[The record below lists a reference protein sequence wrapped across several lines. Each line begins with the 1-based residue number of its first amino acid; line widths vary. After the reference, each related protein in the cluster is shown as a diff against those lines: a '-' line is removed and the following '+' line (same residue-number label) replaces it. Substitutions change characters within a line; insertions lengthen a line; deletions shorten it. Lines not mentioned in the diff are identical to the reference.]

1 MTAPGAP
8 RLLVVEDDPGL
19 QTQLRWTFEDYELAF
34 AADHAAALA
43 AVREFAPAVVTLDL
57 GLPPDPANAS
67 EGLRTLADILRI
79 APATRVIVVTGNDE
93 REVAQHAV
101 AAGAADYCEKPIVPD
116 ELRRLVARACRLHA
130 LETGY
135 AQAHPVPAPG
145 LGGFLGQAANLRE
158 VSRRIARIA
167 PTDATVLLL
176 GESGTG
182 KELLARAVHDLSPR
196 AGGNFVA
203 INCAAIPENLL
214 ESELFGHER
223 GAFTGA
229 VRQTRGKLEYAHGGT
244 LFLDEMG
251 DLPFALQAKLLRFL
265 QERVLERV
273 GGRSQIAVDTRVVCA
288 THRPLAALIEQGAFR
303 EDLYYRISEM
313 TVQIPPLRERPG
325 DAIVI
330 ARHLLARY
338 RQAAAG
344 APRGYSPRAL
354 AAIEAWHWPG
364 NVRELENRVKR
375 AVILAEGKLIEPE
388 DLDLEPPAAGSLP
401 TLRAARDEAEG
412 IAVQQALAAAG
423 GQIVKA
429 AEVLGVSRP
438 TVYHLIRKF
447 GLGE

>member
-1 MTAPGAP
+1 MTTPA

-19 QTQLRWTFEDYELAF
+19 QTQLRWTFQGYDLVV
-34 AADHAAALA
+34 AADRASALA
-43 AVREFAPAVVTLDL
+43 AVRAHAPAVVTLDL

-67 EGLRTLADILRI
+67 EGLKTLTEILRI

-101 AAGAADYCEKPIVPD
+101 AAGACDYCEKPIDPD
-116 ELRRLVARACRLHA
+116 ELQRLVARACRLYA
-130 LETGY
+130 LETEY
-135 AQAHPVPAPG
+135 AQANAAPTPG
-145 LGGFLGQAANLRE
+145 LGGFIGQAANLRE
-158 VSRRIARIA
+158 VARRIARIA

-251 DLPFALQAKLLRFL
+251 DLPFSLQAKLLRFL

-273 GGRSQIAVDTRVVCA
+273 GGRSQIAVDTRIVCA
-288 THRPLAALIEQGAFR
+288 THRPLPALIEQGAFR

-338 RQAAAG
+338 RNGLQAA
-344 APRGYSPRAL
+344 PRDFSPAAL
-354 AAIEAWHWPG
+354 AAIEAWPWPG

-375 AVILAEGKLIEPE
+375 AVILAEGKLIEPG
-388 DLDLEPPAAGSLP
+388 DLDLEPPAVDTLR

-412 IAVQQALAAAG
+412 VAVQQALAAAG

-447 GLGE
+447 GLED